1 MRPRVERKGYVLTG
15 WTKDFTNVRED
26 ITTQAIYEPDNS
38 APIEGYYSVVFQ
50 DYDGLYTWDTQ
61 YLQEGS
67 YPTTPSVTPTRKGY
81 KFSYWSP
88 SNYTTIAVTGDMIV
102 KAYYVEDPNATDDNN
117 NNGNNGNNGNNNNG
131 SNGNNSGGNGTT
143 GTNYTVTFVDY
154 DGSVL
159 DTQVIASGSCPAA
172 TTVTPTRKGYTFT
185 TWSPSNYT
193 SVPVTGNLTVTALYK
208 KGTASTGE
216 SGTGDISSDTT
227 KGNTNNGNTNNNGGG
242 NKGNNTGAATASP
255 KPTATAKKGAAAVA
269 NKKGSVSSNTVNRKP
284 ATTAGS
290 TRVEVTKSG
299 ISNRGLVSATVSG
312 SNDNFVI
319 KISDSDEAKDAVEKA
334 LLASYGSLDDLKY
347 FAMDISLYDS
357 TGTTKIADT
366 TGITVTVTMPI
377 PDALAGYAGNNK
389 AGAVNNGVFEKLGSR
404 LLTIDNVPCISF
416 NATHF
421 SPYAIY
427 VETNNLTQAQISDA
441 TPKTGDPIHPKWF
454 LAMGLALLSILLFFA
469 KGSKNKV
476 VKVIE

>member
-1 MRPRVERKGYVLTG
+1 M
-15 WTKDFTNVRED
+15 
-26 ITTQAIYEPDNS
+26 
-38 APIEGYYSVVFQ
+38 
-50 DYDGLYTWDTQ
+50 
-61 YLQEGS
+61 
-67 YPTTPSVTPTRKGY
+67 
-81 KFSYWSP
+81 
-88 SNYTTIAVTGDMIV
+88 
-102 KAYYVEDPNATDDNN
+102 
-117 NNGNNGNNGNNNNG
+117 
-131 SNGNNSGGNGTT
+131 
-143 GTNYTVTFVDY
+143 
-154 DGSVL
+154 
-159 DTQVIASGSCPAA
+159 
-172 TTVTPTRKGYTFT
+172 
-185 TWSPSNYT
+185 
-193 SVPVTGNLTVTALYK
+193 
-208 KGTASTGE
+208 
-216 SGTGDISSDTT
+216 
-227 KGNTNNGNTNNNGGG
+227 
-242 NKGNNTGAATASP
+242 
-255 KPTATAKKGAAAVA
+255 
-269 NKKGSVSSNTVNRKP
+269 
-284 ATTAGS
+284 
-290 TRVEVTKSG
+290 
-299 ISNRGLVSATVSG
+299 
-312 SNDNFVI
+312 I

-441 TPKTGDPIHPKWF
+441 TPKTGDPIHPKCF